1 MKKLVGKIAF
11 CLIFILL
18 MIFAILEYQ
27 ETDVTTSQFISD
39 TSAIHYISQE
49 ESEQLM
55 NETKGVII
63 IDVRNKSEY
72 IKSHMENSINIPS
85 RELNEHLNE
94 LEIYKDKAI
103 ILYCDSGSRSRT
115 VAIQLEAL
123 GYKNLYVIQDGIN

>member
-115 VAIQLEAL
+115 VVIQLEAL

>member
-39 TSAIHYISQE
+39 TSAVHYISQE

-115 VAIQLEAL
+115 VAIQLDAF
-123 GYKNLYVIQDGIN
+123 LYPLFFKTLF